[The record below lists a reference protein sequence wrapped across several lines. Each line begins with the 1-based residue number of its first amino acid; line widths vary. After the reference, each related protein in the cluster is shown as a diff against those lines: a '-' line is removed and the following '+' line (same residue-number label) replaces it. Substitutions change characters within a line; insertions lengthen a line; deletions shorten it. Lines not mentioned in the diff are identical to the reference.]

1 MIDFLMISTRS
12 TKRNVIEIYPRFII
26 RTSSDLMIRGGDFY
40 AIWVEKRGLWST
52 DEQDAL
58 QLIDYEL
65 DKYARENEHR
75 FDGTVKVLHMWDAES
90 GMIDR
95 WHKYCQKQMRDSF
108 HMLDEKLIFSNT
120 ETSKKDYASK
130 RLNYPLEKGT
140 ITAYDKLMST
150 LYTEEER
157 RKIEWA
163 IGSVVSGESKKLQKF
178 MVLYGAAGTGKS
190 TVLNIIQQLFDGYYS
205 VFSAKALGSA
215 SNAFALEAFKRNPL
229 VAIEHDGDL
238 SKIEDNTRI
247 NSLVSHE
254 IMSVN
259 EKFKTAYE
267 NRFKCFL
274 FMGTNRPVKITD
286 AKSGLIRR
294 LIDVSPSG
302 NKLDPAEYKAAI
314 KQVEFELGAIAY
326 HCQEVYLS
334 NPGMYD
340 DYIPIRMLGAS
351 NDFYNFMVDS
361 YPVFKNEDGTTLK
374 AAWEMYKTYCEEAK
388 VSYPLSQRPFKEELK
403 NYFRYYKE
411 RLTQKNGTRVRSYY
425 AGFLTEKFEDN
436 IVANRNGPIKPQL
449 ISFDCTESLF
459 DKDCSDYP
467 AQYATDEGTPLQKW
481 EKVCSKLS
489 EIDTS
494 KVHYVKVPENH
505 IVIDFDIPD
514 DEGNK
519 SYERN
524 LEEASK
530 WPRTYAELSKSGC
543 GIHLHYIYTGDVNKL
558 SRIYDDHIEVK
569 VFTGKSSLRR
579 KLSKCNNLPIST
591 INSGLPLKGEEKMIN
606 FEGVK
611 SEKGLRTLIKR
622 NLNKE
627 IHPGTKPS
635 VDFIYKILEDAY
647 LSDLNYD
654 VTDMRNAVL
663 AFAAN
668 SSHQANYCIKL
679 VNKMQFKS
687 EEPSVGAKNDEA
699 KLVFYDVEVFPNL
712 FLVNW
717 KIEGE
722 GKPVVRMINPT
733 PPEIED
739 LMRFRLVGFNC
750 RRYDNHILYARL
762 MGYTNEQLYHLSQ
775 KIING
780 SPNCFFGEAY
790 NVSYTDVYDF
800 SSKKQSLKKFE
811 IELGIH
817 HQELGLPWDQPVPEE
832 LWTRVAEYCDN
843 DVLATEAVFNARKAD
858 FTARCILADVAGM
871 TVNDTT
877 NSLTTQIIFG
887 KNRNPQDRF
896 NYRDMGFVPDN
907 EATFAFNSN
916 LVDFGNYYV
925 DEEFTVFNELGQP
938 LFPGYKY
945 DHGKST
951 YRGEE
956 VGEGGYVYAEP
967 GMYGNVALLDIASMH
982 PSSIVA
988 ENLFGDEYTQRFK
1001 DILDARIAIK
1011 HKDFDKAKT
1020 MLNGTL
1026 AKYLTDEEAAAD
1038 LAQALKIAINS
1049 VYGLT
1054 SAKFD
1059 NPFRDTRNKDNI
1071 VAKRGALFM
1080 INLKHEVQNR
1090 GYTVAH
1096 IKTDSIKI
1104 PDATPEIIDFVM
1116 TYGKE
1121 YGYTFEHEATYD
1133 RMCLVNDAV
1142 YIAKYKD
1149 GKHAGEWT
1157 ATGTQFQ
1164 IPYVFKS
1171 LFSKEDILF
1180 EDMCETKSVSSA
1192 LYLDMNEGL
1201 PDVSEE
1207 EKQHA
1212 KLFKEIS
1219 DISKLADPMTEECRE
1234 VERLGKIIADGHSYR
1249 FIGKVGQFCPIK
1261 PGCGGGLL
1269 MREKDGKY
1277 YAAAGSKGYR
1287 WLESEMVKTLGKE
1300 ADIDRSYYDKLIDD
1314 AVEAISKY
1322 GDFEWFVSD
1331 DPYVK
1336 SLGANDGDM
1345 DCTLPWDLPCGDAK
1359 YKTCFDCPNFFND
1372 QIHADCNLGYDI
1384 SDIIFVNRESIN

>member
-12 TKRNVIEIYPRFII
+12 TKRGVIEIYPKFII
-26 RTSSDLMIRGGDFY
+26 KKSSDLMIRGGDFY
-40 AIWVEKRGLWST
+40 AIWLEERGLWST

-65 DKYARENEHR
+65 DKYAQENRHS
-75 FDGTVKVLHMWDAES
+75 FDATVKVLHMWDAES

-95 WHKYCQKQMRDSF
+95 WHKYTQKQMRDSF
-108 HMLDEKLIFSNT
+108 HMLDEKIIFSNT
-120 ETSKKDYASK
+120 ETNKKDYASK

-157 RKIEWA
+157 QKIEWA
-163 IGSVVSGESKKLQKF
+163 IGSIVSGESKKLQKF

-190 TVLNIIQQLFDGYYS
+190 TILNIIQQLFDGYYS
-205 VFSAKALGSA
+205 VFDAKALGSS
-215 SNAFALEAFKRNPL
+215 SNSFALEAFKSNPL
-229 VAIEHDGDL
+229 VAIQHDGDL
-238 SKIEDNTRI
+238 SKIEDNTRL

-254 IMSVN
+254 LMTVN
-259 EKFKTAYE
+259 EKFKSTYA

-274 FMGTNRPVKITD
+274 FMGTNKPVKITD
-286 AKSGLIRR
+286 GKSGLIRR

-302 NKLDPAEYKAAI
+302 NKLSQKEYKTVV

-334 NPGMYD
+334 DPSMYD
-340 DYIPIRMLGAS
+340 DYIPITMLGAS
-351 NDFYNFMVDS
+351 NDFYNFIIDS
-361 YPVFKNEDGTTLK
+361 YYTFKKEDGTTLK
-374 AAWEMYKTYCEEAK
+374 ASWEMYKTYCEEAK
-388 VSYPLSQRPFKEELK
+388 VPYPFSQRPFKEELK
-403 NYFRYYKE
+403 NYFRDYKE
-411 RLTQKNGTRVRSYY
+411 RFTLKDGTRVRSYY
-425 AGFLTEKFEDN
+425 SGFRTEKFEDN
-436 IVANRNGPIKPQL
+436 VVSDKKDLSKPQL
-449 ISFDCTESLF
+449 ISFDCTDSVF
-459 DKDCSDYP
+459 DSECSDCP
-467 AQYATDEGTPLQKW
+467 AQYATVKETPSQKW
-481 EKVCSKLS
+481 EKVHTKLS
-489 EIDTS
+489 DIDTS

-524 LEEASK
+524 LEVASK

-558 SRIYDDHIEVK
+558 SRVYDDHIEVK
-569 VFTGKSSLRR
+569 VFAGKSSLRR

-591 INSGLPLKGEEKMIN
+591 IASGLPLKGEEKMIN

-635 VDFIYKILEDAY
+635 IDFIYKILEDAY
-647 LSDLNYD
+647 SSDLNYD

-668 SSHQANYCIKL
+668 SSHQADYCIKL

-687 EEPSVGAKNDEA
+687 EEPSIGTKNDEA

-733 PPEIED
+733 PPEIEE

-762 MGYTNEQLYHLSQ
+762 MGYTNEQLYNLSQ
-775 KIING
+775 KIITG
-780 SPNCFFGEAY
+780 SPNCFFSEAY
-790 NVSYTDVYDF
+790 NVSYTDVFDF

-832 LWTRVAEYCDN
+832 MWTRVAEYCDN
-843 DVLATEAVFNARKAD
+843 DVIATEAVFNARKAD
-858 FTARCILADVAGM
+858 FTARHILADVAGM
-871 TVNDTT
+871 SVNDTT
-877 NSLTTQIIFG
+877 NSLTTRIIFG
-887 KNRNPQDRF
+887 KNRKPQDQF
-896 NYRDMGFVPDN
+896 NYRNMGMIPDN
-907 EATFAFNSN
+907 EATYSIHDIETEPNFKNIEA
-916 LVDFGNYYV
+916 DDY
-925 DEEFTVFNELGQP
+925 TVFNENGQP
-938 LFPGYKY
+938 LFPGYTFEN
-945 DHGKST
+945 GKST
-951 YRGEE
+951 YRDEE

-967 GMYGNVALLDIASMH
+967 GMYGNIALLDIASMH

-988 ENLFGDEYTQRFK
+988 ENLFGDEYTKRFK

-1020 MLNGTL
+1020 MLNGAL
-1026 AKYLTDEEAAAD
+1026 AKYLTDENAAAD

-1054 SAKFD
+1054 SANFE

-1080 INLKHEVQNR
+1080 INLKHEVQKR

-1104 PDATPEIIDFVM
+1104 PDATPEIIQFVM
-1116 TYGKE
+1116 DYGKA
-1121 YGYTFEHEATYD
+1121 YGYNFEHEATYD

-1164 IPYVFKS
+1164 VPYVFKT
-1171 LFSKEDILF
+1171 LFSKEGIAF
-1180 EDMCETKSVSSA
+1180 EDMCETKSVSSS
-1192 LYLDMNEGL
+1192 LYLDMNENL
-1201 PDVSEE
+1201 PDVGILETEREKLWKKINDPKRINEDMKNECDRIEELTSEID
-1207 EKQHA
+1207 K
-1212 KLFKEIS
+1212 
-1219 DISKLADPMTEECRE
+1219 
-1234 VERLGKIIADGHSYR
+1234 GHNYI
-1249 FIGKVGQFCPIK
+1249 FIGKVGSFCPIK
-1261 PGCGGGLL
+1261 EGCGGGLL

-1277 YAAAGSKGYR
+1277 YAATGSKGYR
-1287 WLESEMVKTLGKE
+1287 WLESEMVKELSKE
-1300 ADIDRSYYDKLIDD
+1300 ADINRSYYDNMVSD
-1314 AVEAISKY
+1314 AVDTISQY

-1331 DPYVK
+1331 DPYIEKTKDVP
-1336 SLGANDGDM
+1336 
-1345 DCTLPWDLPCGDAK
+1345 PWMMPCGDAK
-1359 YKTCFDCPNFFND
+1359 YNTCFDCPNFHND
-1372 QIHADCNLGYDI
+1372 EFHMDCNLGYDI
-1384 SDIIFVNRESIN
+1384 SDIMINDKNLKEEA